1 MLVKKCTPCQGVV
14 WFSPSKCHIFYTGF
28 WNFSR
33 TLLTQLKPP
42 EVSEQ
47 AAKKV
52 EGAALKLPPGLTCPG
67 PCEPKFWKND
77 LPANL
82 FLLNVLPQKCNKVT
96 PAFLIKLLEFFFL
109 FLSSNIAPWVQAE
122 WTNMCLNLVMQKIK
136 IMNLFCLPEY
146 SILIGHYETTGL
158 RSIFTLLSP
167 MWTIHFTLVLIQF
180 ICVACLLVCKYT
192 NQKKVDL
199 CTNSDWSLI
208 YSGKKYCILIG
219 RFDATFFQSLTR
231 LYCISAL
238 ISEATI
244 LLNWLES

>member
-1 MLVKKCTPCQGVV
+1 
-14 WFSPSKCHIFYTGF
+14 
-28 WNFSR
+28 
-33 TLLTQLKPP
+33 
-42 EVSEQ
+42 
-47 AAKKV
+47 
-52 EGAALKLPPGLTCPG
+52 
-67 PCEPKFWKND
+67 
-77 LPANL
+77 
-82 FLLNVLPQKCNKVT
+82 
-96 PAFLIKLLEFFFL
+96 LIKIQKVLDFFFL